1 MPEQLQK
8 IIDRVVTWWKK
19 FNNKQRALMLSLTA
33 IVIVALVILYVV
45 YFVCAQV
52 RTLQAQRA
60 NRHYINNN
68 SSYP

>member
-45 YFVCAQV
+45 VTKPSYTTLIDCENTKKPV
-52 RTLQAQRA
+52 R
-60 NRHYINNN
+60 
-68 SSYP
+68 